1 MNKELYLNETTN
13 VGLVVDY
20 EKKLKR
26 VESNENEDTV
36 KILSLQNEIERKNKY
51 LTMFKELLE
60 TSKENIKWKKRF
72 WGVNVFIILTSIFM
86 NLGILAEVSLL
97 KGLIIYLG
105 SSSII
110 TMFIQLISYRMF
122 GTFAENKFY
131 IKELPKGI
139 EKSED
144 KIKSL
149 EEELKNLKEK
159 CNYNENNLTNEDVIK
174 LATVNY
180 PERTDEETLVS
191 DIQTPAKI
199 KKINFNHNGTTK

>member
-51 LTMFKELLE
+51 LTMFKEQLE

-159 CNYNENNLTNEDVIK
+159 CNYNENKLTNEDVIK
-174 LATVNY
+174 IATVNY
-180 PERTDEETLVS
+180 PERTNNETLVS
-191 DIQTPAKI
+191 DIQIPAKI
-199 KKINFNHNGTTK
+199 KKITFNHNGTIK

>member
-1 MNKELYLNETTN
+1 MNKELHLNETTK
-13 VGLVVDY
+13 VGVVVQD
-20 EKKLKR
+20 ENEFKI
-26 VESNENEDTV
+26 VESSENEDTV

>member
-20 EKKLKR
+20 EKKLKI
-26 VESNENEDTV
+26 VESSENEDTV

-51 LTMFKELLE
+51 LTMFKEQLE

-199 KKINFNHNGTTK
+199 KKITFNNNGTTK

>member
-51 LTMFKELLE
+51 LTMFKEQLE

-131 IKELPKGI
+131 IKELPKEI

-144 KIKSL
+144 KIKIL

-159 CNYNENNLTNEDVIK
+159 CNYNEDKLTNEDMIK

-180 PERTDEETLVS
+180 PERTNEETLIS

-199 KKINFNHNGTTK
+199 KKINFDHNGTTK

>member
-20 EKKLKR
+20 EKKLKI
-26 VESNENEDTV
+26 VESSENEDTV

-159 CNYNENNLTNEDVIK
+159 CNYNENKLTNEDVIK

>member
-20 EKKLKR
+20 EKKLKI
-26 VESNENEDTV
+26 VESSENEDTV

-97 KGLIIYLG
+97 KGLIIYLE

-159 CNYNENNLTNEDVIK
+159 CNYNENEISNEAMIK
-174 LATVNY
+174 LAVVNY
-180 PERTDEETLVS
+180 PERTNEETLVS
-191 DIQTPAKI
+191 DIQIPAKI
-199 KKINFNHNGTTK
+199 KKITFDHNGTTK

>member
-20 EKKLKR
+20 EKKLKI
-26 VESNENEDTV
+26 VESSENEDTV

-97 KGLIIYLG
+97 KGLIIYLE